1 MPLKMHSLFLFTSG
15 WQSDTLVNQ
24 LLIPGVTVG
33 KKSSPGRIIAP
44 HFPRQMNMKI
54 SSVIVSSTFLCAS
67 LLSLSNSNA
76 QSRSTGIESHPGASP
91 TTGSGS
97 AGQRR
102 GTSAGDNPAAMMQ
115 RHLDQNARDQDAQ
128 ARQRDAEE
136 LKRLQEE
143 NARLRDAERQQQQ
156 QQRNSGAA
164 AGRTSG
170 AGGASGSQGDDP
182 DGGTGGSTTMANS
195 PFQKPNPDA
204 NHEGKGCAYFTKPAV
219 TDDGS
224 TLNYYGEGAFVVY
237 GKWMYK
243 CENKRW
249 SNKGPASMW
258 PKSEVD
264 RLTAEKL
271 ESSSLRSGA
280 YFSKD

>member
-1 MPLKMHSLFLFTSG
+1 M
-15 WQSDTLVNQ
+15 
-24 LLIPGVTVG
+24 
-33 KKSSPGRIIAP
+33 
-44 HFPRQMNMKI
+44 
-54 SSVIVSSTFLCAS
+54 SSVIVSSLLSCAV
-67 LLSLSNSNA
+67 LLSLGNAHA
-76 QSRSTGIESHPGASP
+76 QSRTGAFESHRGTQP

-97 AGQRR
+97 AAQQR
-102 GTSAGDNPAAMMQ
+102 GTSSGDNPAAMMQ

-156 QQRNSGAA
+156 QQRSAGAA
-164 AGRTSG
+164 AGSTS
-170 AGGASGSQGDDP
+170 AAAGASGSQGDDP
-182 DGGTGGSTTMANS
+182 DGGTGGGTTMANS
-195 PFQKPNPDA
+195 PFQKLNPDA

-219 TDDGS
+219 TDDGT

-243 CENKRW
+243 CESARW